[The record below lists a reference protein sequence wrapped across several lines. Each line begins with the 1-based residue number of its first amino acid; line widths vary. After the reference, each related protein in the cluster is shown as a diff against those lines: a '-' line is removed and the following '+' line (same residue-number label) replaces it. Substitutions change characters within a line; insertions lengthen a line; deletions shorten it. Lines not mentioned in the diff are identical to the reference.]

1 METPLG
7 IQELLARLIR
17 HLTERVRR
25 GEMSERSLAR
35 LTRYSQPHIHNV
47 LKGSRTM
54 TAEMA
59 DRILHLLGVPLLALL
74 TQEELSG
81 VSPPPAVEFPAAPVM
96 EGRLGGGKAFP
107 KPGRDASRYF
117 LPAPLLASAVSPVV
131 VQLDDREAA
140 MSPFLEPGDWVLL
153 DRSPAARRRPHFEYA
168 YALSWNGE
176 GFVRRCRVV
185 RGALVVVPDNPSQG
199 GRIPTQI
206 ALAGQEILDLV
217 QGRIVWIGR
226 ELKR

>member
-7 IQELLARLIR
+7 IQELYARLGR

-59 DRILHLLGVPLLALL
+59 DRILHLLGIPLLALL

-96 EGRLGGGKAFP
+96 EGRLGGGKSFP

-117 LPAPLLASAVSPVV
+117 LPGPLLASAVSPAV
-131 VQLDDREAA
+131 VQLDDGEAA

-185 RGALVVVPDNPSQG
+185 RGALVVVPDNPSQR

-206 ALAGQEILDLV
+206 ALAGREILDLV
-217 QGRIVWIGR
+217 QGRIIWIGR
-226 ELKR
+226 QLAR